1 MRHAVIMAGG
11 SGTRLWPLSRGA
23 RPKQLLNVVGGK
35 SLLRLAFERLVGV
48 VDVSRI
54 HVCTSV
60 SYAEAVL
67 AALPE
72 LTAGQVIGEPVGR
85 DTANAVAL
93 ASAVIAA
100 SDPDASIAFVT
111 ADHVIDAVDGFRASM
126 SSAFAVVDAMPEA
139 LVTFGVVPDSAH
151 TGLGYI
157 EIGDV
162 LRAEGPLASARV
174 VHSFTEKPDAAT
186 ARGYV
191 ESGRF
196 WWNAGMFVWRADTV
210 LDALRGRLPKSVS
223 VLTALAAEWSDPGT
237 AAKLGEQ
244 FADLEKISVDYA
256 VLEPTAR
263 GENGA
268 QAVVVVVPLSIDW
281 LDVGSWPALARTL
294 DTDAD
299 GNATQAVTVLVDSA
313 GNIVVSD
320 DPEHLIATV
329 GLRDMIVI
337 HTSDVTMAC
346 PKSAAE
352 RLKELLARVESEH
365 GEQFS

>member
-23 RPKQLLNVVGGK
+23 RPKQLLAVVGGK

-54 HVCTSV
+54 HVCTGV
-60 SYAEAVL
+60 AYAEAVL

-72 LTAGQVIGEPVGR
+72 LTPGQVIGEPVGR

-111 ADHVIDAVDGFRASM
+111 SDHVIEPIEGFRASM
-126 SSAFAVVDAMPEA
+126 RTAFDVVDAMPDA
-139 LVTFGVVPDSAH
+139 LVTFGIVPTSAH

-157 EIGDV
+157 EIGHV
-162 LRAEGPLASARV
+162 LGTVGPLAQARAV
-174 VHSFTEKPDAAT
+174 DSFKEKPDAPT

-196 WWNAGMFVWRADTV
+196 WWNSGMFVWRADTV
-210 LDALRGRLPKSVS
+210 LDALRGSLPESVS
-223 VLTALAAEWSDPGT
+223 VLSALAAEWSSPAT
-237 AAKLGEQ
+237 IAKLGVQ
-244 FADLEKISVDYA
+244 FANLQKISVDYA

-263 GENGA
+263 GENDA
-268 QAVVVVVPLSIDW
+268 RVVVVPLSIDW
-281 LDVGSWPALARTL
+281 LDVGSWPALAQIL
-294 DTDAD
+294 DTDSD
-299 GNATQAVTVLVDSA
+299 GNATEAATVLVDSD

-320 DPEHLIATV
+320 DPDHLIATV
-329 GLRDMIVI
+329 GLRDTIVI
-337 HTSDVTMAC
+337 HTRDVTMVC

-352 RLKELLARVESEH
+352 RVKELVARVETEH
-365 GEQFS
+365 GKHFS

>member
-23 RPKQLLNVVGGK
+23 RPKQLLDVVGGK

-54 HVCTSV
+54 HVCTGV
-60 SYAEAVL
+60 AYASAVL

-72 LTAGQVIGEPVGR
+72 LTPAQVIGEPVGR

-100 SDPDASIAFVT
+100 SDPDACIAFVT
-111 ADHVIDAVDGFRASM
+111 SDHVIEPIDGFRASM
-126 SSAFAVVDAMPEA
+126 GSAFDVVDVMPDA
-139 LVTFGVVPDSAH
+139 LVTFGIVPTSAH

-162 LRAEGPLASARV
+162 LGPTGALSHARAVSA
-174 VHSFTEKPDAAT
+174 FKEKPDAPT

-191 ESGRF
+191 DSGRF
-196 WWNAGMFVWRADTV
+196 WWNSGMFVWRADTV
-210 LDALRGRLPKSVS
+210 LDALRGSLPKSVS
-223 VLTALAAEWSDPGT
+223 VLTGLAAEWSDPGT

-244 FADLEKISVDYA
+244 FTGLEKISVDYA

-263 GENGA
+263 GDNNA
-268 QAVVVVVPLSIDW
+268 RVVVVPLSIDW
-281 LDVGSWPALARTL
+281 LDVGSWPALAQIL
-294 DTDAD
+294 DTDPD
-299 GNATQAVTVLVDSA
+299 GNATEAASVLVDSA
-313 GNIVVSD
+313 GNIIVSD
-320 DPEHLIATV
+320 DPEHLVATV
-329 GLRDMIVI
+329 GLRDTIVI
-337 HTSDVTMAC
+337 HTSDVTMVC

-352 RLKELLARVESEH
+352 RVKELVASVESEH
-365 GEQFS
+365 GKRFS